1 MPGKNSTP
9 PFQSKLIPF
18 RKEILEGWFARKTL
32 KEIQTSLAEKHNIA
46 IALSSLSAF
55 IKRSRR
61 RSDPHDMPISTSSQS
76 SAKQSGTKQTPAG
89 SLAKLTELLVRNS
102 SEVAREYDQ
111 KRSQQKSTHKFTEIR

>member
-18 RKEILEGWFARKTL
+18 RKEILEAWFARKTL

-61 RSDPHDMPISTSSQS
+61 RSDPHDMPTSTPSQS
-76 SAKQSGTKQTPAG
+76 PAKQSVTKQKPTG
-89 SLAKLTELLVRNS
+89 SLAKLTELLARDS
-102 SEVAREYDQ
+102 FEVAREYDR
-111 KRSQQKSTHKFTEIR
+111 KRSQQKSTHKFTETR

>member
-1 MPGKNSTP
+1 MPGKNSIP

-18 RKEILEGWFARKTL
+18 RKEILEAWFARKTL

-61 RSDPHDMPISTSSQS
+61 RSDPHDIPPSPQGQS
-76 SAKQSGTKQTPAG
+76 PAKQPVAKKKIAE
-89 SLAKLTELLVRNS
+89 SLSNLTELLARDS
-102 SEVAREYDQ
+102 SEVAREYDR
-111 KRSQQKSTHKFTEIR
+111 KRSQQKSTHKFTETR

>member
-18 RKEILEGWFARKTL
+18 RKEILEAWFARKTL

-61 RSDPHDMPISTSSQS
+61 RSDPHNIPPSTQGQS
-76 SAKQSGTKQTPAG
+76 PAKQSGTEQKPAG
-89 SLAKLTELLVRNS
+89 SLAKLTELLARDS
-102 SEVAREYDQ
+102 FEVAREYDR
-111 KRSQQKSTHKFTEIR
+111 KRSRQSITKE